1 MPSVVW
7 SRAALRDL
15 ENQYQFLRIN
25 NLDTAAKALQ
35 AIVNA
40 GKSLA
45 PAPQRGTPVA
55 DTPGLRKLQVRF
67 GKFGYVLHYALVDGE
82 VLILRVYHGRQSR
95 PS

>member
-15 ENQYQFLRIN
+15 ERQYQFLRTN
-25 NLDTAAKALQ
+25 NPDAAAQALQ

-45 PAPQRGTPVA
+45 QTPQRGTPVA

-67 GKFGYVLHYALVDGE
+67 GKFGYVLHYAIVEDE
-82 VLILRVYHGRQSR
+82 VLMLRVYHRRQSR
-95 PS
+95 PA

>member
-7 SRAALRDL
+7 SRAALVDL
-15 ENQYQFLRIN
+15 DNQYQFLKIN
-25 NLDTAAKALQ
+25 SPETAAHALQ

-45 PAPQRGTPVA
+45 QTPQRGTPVA

-67 GKFGYVLHYALVDGE
+67 GKFGYVIRYAIVERE